1 MDGHISKILKNSA
14 TDGPGIRTTV
24 LAVGCPLKCLWCPNP
39 ELIGEASKFL
49 YHPKRCVGCGLC
61 VAGSGGEPEC
71 YYDAYEQ
78 SGGVISEKELA
89 IQLLCDKPIFE
100 STGGGVTYS
109 GGDAAMQSEFF
120 CEVTRLLKN
129 SDVHIALDTAGYFPW
144 EKIVSLVAAV
154 DLIIYSIKTLNRGLH
169 NRYTSVDNK
178 LILENALRIADM
190 QKDMIIRMIIIPGV
204 NDSDDEITGR
214 LKFVK
219 SLGKKAK
226 VEIVKYKKYDT
237 QKYASLAMLEMM
249 EGTKDCPDM
258 LADQVRNIAQN
269 MGIEVVS

>member
-1 MDGHISKILKNSA
+1 MDGHISKILRNSA
-14 TDGPGIRTTV
+14 ADGPGIRTAV

-49 YHPKRCVGCGLC
+49 YRPKGCVGCGLC
-61 VAGSGGEPEC
+61 VAESGGEPEC

-78 SGGVISEKELA
+78 SGGIISEKELA

-120 CEVTRLLKN
+120 NEVTRLLKD
-129 SDVHIALDTAGYFPW
+129 SDVHVALDTAGFFPW
-144 EKIVSLVAAV
+144 EKIVSLIAKV
-154 DLIIYSIKTLNRGLH
+154 DLVIFSIKTLNRGLH
-169 NRYTSVDNK
+169 KRYTGVDNK

-219 SLGKKAK
+219 SLGNKAK
-226 VEIVKYKKYDT
+226 VEIVKYKKCDT

-258 LADQVRNIAQN
+258 LADQARSLAQN